1 MPIRSSYELIKLFLA
16 LSDVSR
22 LDILNQLSEQTSVID
37 ISRRFGL
44 LVHEAERHLHRLQ
57 DVGLV
62 VQLTNGDY
70 VMSEYGK
77 VLVPFIEG
85 ISEVHDLLE
94 YWERHSAGEL
104 PPHLKCLPADLSES
118 FVADG
123 SLLRAAATEIVRE
136 AQSFLWVLNYRVDQ
150 AAVTAA
156 EFRVLQERT
165 ENMEEG
171 GRKTVRYIEGVK
183 TILLVNQLRAL
194 ICFPK
199 ATVRNG
205 YESDPSSGFLVD
217 TSSVA
222 YRLLIELFASTWHA
236 FDQRS

>member
-1 MPIRSSYELIKLFLA
+1 MPIRSSYELSKLFLA

-22 LDILNQLSEQTSVID
+22 LDILNQLSEQVTVID

-44 LVHEAERHLHRLQ
+44 LVHEAERQLRRLA

-62 VQLTNGDY
+62 VQLPNGDY

-94 YWERHSAGEL
+94 YWERHSADEL
-104 PPHLKCLPADLSES
+104 PPHLQRLPADLSEW
-118 FVADG
+118 FIPEEDQ
-123 SLLRAAATEIVRE
+123 LRAAASKIVRE
-136 AQSFLWVLNYRVDQ
+136 ALSFLWVLNYPVDQ
-150 AAVTAA
+150 AVVKAA
-156 EFRVLQERT
+156 EFKVLQERT
-165 ENMEEG
+165 ENTLEEE
-171 GRKTVRYIEGVK
+171 RKTVRYVEGVK
-183 TILLVNQLRAL
+183 TILLVNEFKAL

-199 ATVRNG
+199 AAIRDG
-205 YESDPSSGFLVD
+205 CEPDPSSGFLVE

-222 YRLLIELFASTWHA
+222 YRLLVELFASTWRAHE
-236 FDQRS
+236 QQS